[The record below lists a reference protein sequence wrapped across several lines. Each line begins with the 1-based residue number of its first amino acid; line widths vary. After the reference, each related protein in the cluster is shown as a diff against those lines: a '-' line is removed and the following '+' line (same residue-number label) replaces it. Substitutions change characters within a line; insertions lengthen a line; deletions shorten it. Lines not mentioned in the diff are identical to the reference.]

1 MFYYYHYYI
10 FFFSKKKKQTKT
22 NKKNNSIFLTCVEAQ
37 FCSMILR
44 QKLCFLRVVAQSSSL
59 QDVGVTLVT

>member
-1 MFYYYHYYI
+1 MFYCYHYYI
-10 FFFSKKKKQTKT
+10 FFFFKKKKQT
-22 NKKNNSIFLTCVEAQ
+22 NKKNNSKFLSCVEAQ
-37 FCSMILR
+37 FCSMVLR